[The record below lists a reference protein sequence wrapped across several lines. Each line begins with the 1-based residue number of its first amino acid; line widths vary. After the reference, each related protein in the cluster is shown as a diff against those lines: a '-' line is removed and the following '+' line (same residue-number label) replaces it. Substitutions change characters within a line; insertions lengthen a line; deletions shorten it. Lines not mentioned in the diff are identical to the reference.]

1 MSAIIAIGG
10 VSMDPGHDQRREL
23 LTRVRHV
30 VEHYERHSTAGPAIM
45 RGVRYDLAVRATDL
59 NGDGCL
65 FPACGC
71 AKADCAE
78 RRGCAPPDVSA
89 WIEEAK
95 KENRP
100 RREPGAAFE

>member
-1 MSAIIAIGG
+1 
-10 VSMDPGHDQRREL
+10 MDPGRDSGCDQRREL
-23 LTRVRHV
+23 LTRVRLV
-30 VEHYERHSTAGPAIM
+30 VEHYERHSTAGPTIM

-65 FPACGC
+65 FPACTC
-71 AKADCAE
+71 AKADCTE
-78 RRGCAPPDVSA
+78 RKGCPSPDVGV
-89 WIEEAK
+89 WIEQVK

>member
-1 MSAIIAIGG
+1 MAIGG
-10 VSMDPGHDQRREL
+10 VSMDPEHDQRREL

-30 VEHYERHSTAGPAIM
+30 VEHYERYSTAGPAIM

-59 NGDGCL
+59 NGDGCQ
-65 FPACGC
+65 FPACTC

-78 RRGCAPPDVSA
+78 RRGCVPPDVGVWTEQA
-89 WIEEAK
+89 Q

>member
-1 MSAIIAIGG
+1 MAIGG
-10 VSMDPGHDQRREL
+10 LNMDPGQDQRREL

-30 VEHYERHSTAGPAIM
+30 VEHYERYSTAGPAIM

-65 FPACGC
+65 FPACSC

-78 RRGCAPPDVSA
+78 RRGCAPPA
-89 WIEEAK
+89 IGLWIEQAQ

>member
-1 MSAIIAIGG
+1 
-10 VSMDPGHDQRREL
+10 MDPGQDQRREL

-65 FPACGC
+65 FPACTC

-78 RRGCAPPDVSA
+78 RAACALPDVGV
-89 WIEEAK
+89 WIEQAK